1 MYLYRNNSDEKRKKG
16 DRLWSELRSGKRD
29 ALDGLFRL
37 YYSSLFDYGIRI
49 IHDEEVVKD
58 GIQELFLR
66 LWKRHKHIGSAGSV
80 EAYLIYS
87 LRRILLRSAER
98 RTRKSEYN
106 RLYLDEMFTD
116 SFSIEDVIIENE
128 TNIGLK
134 QALLKALN
142 QLNGRQ
148 KETLFLRYYHG
159 FTNNEIAE
167 VMEINPQSVRNHL
180 TRAIQHLRA
189 IFNQK
194 EIDSLPASFF
204 KI

>member
-16 DRLWSELRSGKRD
+16 DRLWSELRSGQRD

-106 RLYLDEMFTD
+106 RMYLDEMFTD

-159 FTNNEIAE
+159 FYE
-167 VMEINPQSVRNHL
+167 Q
-180 TRAIQHLRA
+180 
-189 IFNQK
+189 
-194 EIDSLPASFF
+194 
-204 KI
+204 